1 MRGGQADQLLV
12 LYHFAEDECDNST
25 TAASTANYGEYE
37 DCSISFAQPIDVFVP
52 LFSTEPYVTKYYD
65 ATCNGHKWVDNYV
78 PRRVCDRVHN
88 CDPDIVTE
96 HAEVPA
102 VAEIPQQGPCWTNRG
117 PWGGNWCV
125 PKVDGKDKVDA
136 WTETEKGQCR
146 WEDGNCRM
154 EDRLE
159 CRNCRSEYYE
169 FPCQHSFLGGDVVTV
184 DAMGA
189 NKARDTHQYNGEL
202 ADSGMNGVKATHMIF
217 QSDRDTGH
225 PGFKICAV
233 NPFKN
238 VKGHAPRG
246 GSSPEGTVPPDNQA
260 CPCGTDPTGPNP
272 QGPHENPVSEGS
284 GDNCYSNPAWP
295 CDRDAAAD
303 RRHYASEADRDTSVP
318 LSKKAD
324 VSAYM
329 ADTAEASTLRER
341 FMVEN
346 GCSARTVAPHMNS
359 SSQEM
364 FCDMLKTKHEDP
376 GQIKRVKSRP
386 TDFVDA
392 DDSSG
397 SKWQNDV
404 RQSLSRN
411 RVKASVACCVC
422 QGGWVAGYDPQ
433 GDMAT
438 ETELGEMTRPECV
451 LAAKATA
458 GANAASIDDT
468 ATETVTGTCYAET
481 NAHYSPAGWTSG
493 APRQACLF
501 EAAPTK

>member
-1 MRGGQADQLLV
+1 MLCQCVANKLTNCWCSSN
-12 LYHFAEDECDNST
+12 FAEDECDNST

-37 DCSISFAQPIDVFVP
+37 DCSVSFAQPIDVFVP

-65 ATCNGHKWVDNYV
+65 ATCNGYRYV
-78 PRRVCDRVHN
+78 PNMATKRVCDKENYCEPDRTIKGRPQTGVCGRLGWN
-88 CDPDIVTE
+88 NWCDPGTPDRV
-96 HAEVPA
+96 
-102 VAEIPQQGPCWTNRG
+102 
-117 PWGGNWCV
+117 
-125 PKVDGKDKVDA
+125 
-136 WTETEKGQCR
+136 EKGAC
-146 WEDGNCRM
+146 WKIEVNCR
-154 EDRLE
+154 DVTYQ
-159 CRNCRSEYYE
+159 NGQTHEYYE
-169 FPCQHSFLGGDVVTV
+169 YPCQHSFLGGDVVTV

-189 NKARDTHQYNGEL
+189 NKARDTHRYNGEL
-202 ADSGMNGVKATHMIF
+202 ADSGMNGVKATHMIWR
-217 QSDRDTGH
+217 SDRDTGH

-238 VKGHAPRG
+238 VKGHAPKG

-260 CPCGTDPTGPNP
+260 CPCGTNAHGTNP

-303 RRHYASEADRDTSVP
+303 KRHYGHLADRDPSVP
-318 LSKKAD
+318 LSTKPD
-324 VSAYM
+324 VSAYT

-341 FMVEN
+341 FMAER
-346 GCSARTVAPHMNS
+346 CSNARAVTTHTNFS
-359 SSQEM
+359 SHQDM

-376 GQIKRVKSRP
+376 GQISKVTSRP
-386 TDFVDA
+386 TDFVDFDVDA
-392 DDSSG
+392 G
-397 SKWQNDV
+397 SKWQTDV
-404 RQSLSRN
+404 RQSLTRN
-411 RVKASVACCVC
+411 RVQASVACCVC

-438 ETELGEMTRPECV
+438 ETDLGDMTRPVCI

-501 EAAPTK
+501 EAPK

>member
-1 MRGGQADQLLV
+1 MLCQCVANKLTNCWCSSN
-12 LYHFAEDECDNST
+12 FAEDECDNST
-25 TAASTANYGEYE
+25 TAAATANYGEYE
-37 DCSISFAQPIDVFVP
+37 DCAISFAQPIDVFVP

-65 ATCNGHKWVDNYV
+65 ATCSGYHNV
-78 PRRVCDRVHN
+78 PNMATRQKCAGEWQ
-88 CDPDIVTE
+88 CEPDIEESGICGRLGWERYCTC
-96 HAEVPA
+96 P
-102 VAEIPQQGPCWTNRG
+102 
-117 PWGGNWCV
+117 GGC
-125 PKVDGKDKVDA
+125 
-136 WTETEKGQCR
+136 KGACR
-146 WEDGNCRM
+146 WESNANC
-154 EDRLE
+154 EDEEYQNGWTRT
-159 CRNCRSEYYE
+159 YYE
-169 FPCQHSFLGGDVVTV
+169 YPCQHSFLGGDVVTV
-184 DAMGA
+184 DAFGA

-238 VKGHAPRG
+238 VKGHAPKG

-260 CPCGTDPTGPNP
+260 CPCGTNAHGTNP

-303 RRHYASEADRDTSVP
+303 RRHYGHLADRDPSVP
-318 LSKKAD
+318 LSTKPD
-324 VSAYM
+324 VTAYT
-329 ADTAEASTLRER
+329 ADTTEASTLRER
-341 FMVEN
+341 FMADR
-346 GCSARTVAPHMNS
+346 CSTRTVHANS
-359 SSQEM
+359 SSQDM

-386 TDFVDA
+386 TDFVDFDVDA
-392 DDSSG
+392 G
-397 SKWQNDV
+397 SKWQTDV

-438 ETELGEMTRPECV
+438 ETDLGEMTRPECI

-501 EAAPTK
+501 EAPK

>member
-1 MRGGQADQLLV
+1 MAVLLRAPGRIFLFAQTAMLAAFVQVMAVPASQPQVAGQGIVPPEPDFSDNNWAHNWHELITDSSGPCIANKLTNCWCSSN
-12 LYHFAEDECDNST
+12 FAEDECDNT
-25 TAASTANYGEYE
+25 TTPAAGVYGEYE
-37 DCSISFAQPIDVFVP
+37 DCSVRFAQPIDVFVP
-52 LFSTEPYVTKYYD
+52 LFSTEPYVTKYYKTRC
-65 ATCNGHKWVDNYV
+65 AGYRW
-78 PRRVCDRVHN
+78 R
-88 CDPDIVTE
+88 
-96 HAEVPA
+96 
-102 VAEIPQQGPCWTNRG
+102 
-117 PWGGNWCV
+117 WCV
-125 PKVDGKDKVDA
+125 SH
-136 WTETEKGQCR
+136 R
-146 WEDGNCRM
+146 WIPGGSWCWGRQ
-154 EDRLE
+154 
-159 CRNCRSEYYE
+159 YYTYS
-169 FPCQHSFLGGDVVTV
+169 CQRPFQGGDDVTV
-184 DAMGA
+184 DAWGA
-189 NKARDTHQYNGEL
+189 NKPKDTHDYNGEL
-202 ADSGMNGVKATHMIF
+202 AENGMNGVKATHMIWR
-217 QSDRDTGH
+217 SDRDTGH

-238 VKGHAPRG
+238 VKGHAPKG

-260 CPCGTDPTGPNP
+260 CPCGTNAHGTNP

-303 RRHYASEADRDTSVP
+303 RRHYGHLADRDPSVP
-318 LSKKAD
+318 LSTKPD
-324 VSAYM
+324 VTAYT
-329 ADTAEASTLRER
+329 ADTTEASTLRER
-341 FMVEN
+341 FMADR
-346 GCSARTVAPHMNS
+346 CSTRTVHANS
-359 SSQEM
+359 SSQDM

-386 TDFVDA
+386 TDFVDFDVDA
-392 DDSSG
+392 G
-397 SKWQNDV
+397 SKWQTDV

-493 APRQACLF
+493 SPRQACLF
-501 EAAPTK
+501 G